1 MPVGVAEVAEIVSRS
16 FAQHPAARRHSGL
29 LAAQLAVVEA
39 WDVDEPQ
46 HLGALLDRAAGVPVE
61 CDEKRGDGPA
71 NALKCV
77 CLFTIYDLEIM
88 CALRKFFESST
99 CAGAFSRSVTMMNAC
114 CHDF

>member
-16 FAQHPAARRHSGL
+16 FAQHLVTRRHSGL

-61 CDEKRGDGPA
+61 CDERRGDGPA
-71 NALKCV
+71 NALKMR
-77 CLFTIYDLEIM
+77 LPIYDL
-88 CALRKFFESST
+88 RFFDNVRI
-99 CAGAFSRSVTMMNAC
+99 AQIF
-114 CHDF
+114 